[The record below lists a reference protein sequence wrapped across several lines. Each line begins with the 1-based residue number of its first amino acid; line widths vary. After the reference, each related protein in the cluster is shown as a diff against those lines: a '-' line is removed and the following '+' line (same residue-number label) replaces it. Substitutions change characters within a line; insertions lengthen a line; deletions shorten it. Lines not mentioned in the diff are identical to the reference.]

1 MATSS
6 ASKYSSVHSTAGSS
20 IISPAAEVLAVKFD
34 VSETASYLPLSLY
47 VFALAF
53 GPVLGGPLS
62 ESVGRMPV
70 YYTLFPLGA
79 IFTLGAGF
87 SNNFGALCFLRFLAG
102 FCWAP
107 TLTVAVGSIA
117 ESFAPARRG
126 PMLAIFIL
134 MPFLG
139 PGLA

>member
-1 MATSS
+1 MSNTNKFLSFN
-6 ASKYSSVHSTAGSS
+6 STAGSS
-20 IISPAAEVLAVKFD
+20 IISPAAQVLAAKFN
-34 VSETASYLPLSLY
+34 VSETESYLPLSLY

-79 IFTLGAGF
+79 LFTLGAGF
-87 SNNFGALCFLRFLAG
+87 ANNFGALCFLRFLAG

-117 ESFAPARRG
+117 ESFTPARRG